1 MSAVKERWWVR
12 GEVVV
17 NAVPSERFTAA
28 IAAPLDVFFFLNNG
42 SFILQSVHYFVTLTL
57 TLTLWWA
64 RSAKI
69 ITYPP
74 LVILRWFFSLFFL
87 LMGKACQTTGEK
99 LRSLTE
105 MCLHIYVLFRPH
117 AGRYLVWSTV
127 GRSFHKEFKEYQ
139 GKGKSCFDT
148 FSVAAVELSSEGA
161 WRRIEE
167 ALNQSGA
174 LAMFT
179 GGFCFRR
186 IGS

>member
-42 SFILQSVHYFVTLTL
+42 SFILQCVHYFVTLTL

-99 LRSLTE
+99 LWSLTE

-117 AGRYLVWSTV
+117 AGRYLVWSTA
-127 GRSFHKEFKEYQ
+127 GRRFHKEFKEYQ
-139 GKGKSCFDT
+139 GKGKGCFDT
-148 FSVAAVELSSEGA
+148 FSVVAVELSSEGA

-174 LAMFT
+174 LAMFA